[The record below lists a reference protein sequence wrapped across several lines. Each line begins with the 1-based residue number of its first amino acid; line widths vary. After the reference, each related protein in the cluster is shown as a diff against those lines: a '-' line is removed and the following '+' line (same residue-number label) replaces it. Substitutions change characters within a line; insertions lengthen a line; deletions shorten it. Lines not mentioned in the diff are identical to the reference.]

1 MNKKAVKYVLIVS
14 GIVLL
19 LGLGIWGYKYINN
32 RNDDKKTNENK
43 TDLKELANLTSYMTS
58 TVKKDNNSNYTLNYY
73 YNGYIPMG
81 QMGQKC
87 LIGGNYYGNSC
98 SKYNYYLTIYV
109 DNIKLKSSWMFY
121 SYEAYSS
128 TGITSHI
135 PKRPKNLTTN
145 VLNYKFLIL
154 SLSSYT
160 HCSYNGAEYPI
171 TCNGST
177 NDVEK
182 TYYPYTKVFDATT
195 GDMIFAVPTNSNED
209 LSKSVPSGTYG
220 TCTKF
225 NNNMCLTDSDALYY
239 LKSVYE
245 NGSSKVEVRKVTFS
259 DSYYTND
266 HPFKYL
272 DEEAKPN

>member
-19 LGLGIWGYKYINN
+19 LGLGIWGYKYIKN

-43 TDLKELANLTSYMTS
+43 NDLKELANLTSYMTS
-58 TVKKDNNSNYTLNYY
+58 TVTDDNSNRYTLKYY
-73 YNGYIPMG
+73 YNGPIKMET
-81 QMGQKC
+81 C
-87 LIGGNYYGNSC
+87 LIGRSNYGSC
-98 SKYNYYLTIYV
+98 IKSNFYLTIYV
-109 DNIKLKSSWMFY
+109 EDSIKLKSSWMFY
-121 SYEAYSS
+121 SFEASS
-128 TGITSHI
+128 NEYINSFKPT
-135 PKRPKNLTTN
+135 KPKNLFTK
-145 VLNYKFLIL
+145 VLNSKFLVI
-154 SLSSYT
+154 SLSNYT
-160 HCSYNGAEYPI
+160 FCRPNYTGSGFDI
-171 TCNGST
+171 LCNDTG

-195 GDMIFAVPTNSNED
+195 GDMIFAVPTNSNET
-209 LSKSVPSGTYG
+209 LTAPSGTYG

-225 NNNMCLTDSDALYY
+225 NNNMCTDTDNNALYY

-272 DEEAKPN
+272 DEVAKPN